1 MDSVSNKERKVWP
14 ISVYRCRLTEWDWR
28 QEQTVNNVHS
38 GQLQVAFTILPCS
51 SSSIPML
58 LCLPRSSKELVI
70 SHFQGSEFSIK
81 LRSSIRYITT
91 DLLRSHKT
99 FAQVQYLQWLISSS
113 RRWIGKHAWSQSVSQ
128 QMRSV
133 KLVSS
138 LPNCSLKDSS
148 FGCFGFQVPEDRYKG
163 KVATPPPQP
172 HRCLSFCTSIYI
184 LEHNIIINANSV
196 HTTTLENCII
206 LLDNGSRENVTLFWK

>member
-1 MDSVSNKERKVWP
+1 M
-14 ISVYRCRLTEWDWR
+14 SVYRCRLTEWDWR
-28 QEQTVNNVHS
+28 PEQTINNVYS

-58 LCLPRSSKELVI
+58 LCLPRSSKELVSATFKDQDFPSSWDHRSEIHYSRFTSILQDFCTSPI
-70 SHFQGSEFSIK
+70 SSV
-81 LRSSIRYITT
+81 T
-91 DLLRSHKT
+91 DLVKQEMSW
-99 FAQVQYLQWLISSS
+99 Q
-113 RRWIGKHAWSQSVSQ
+113 HAWSQSASQ
-128 QMRSV
+128 QMRSI

-184 LEHNIIINANSV
+184 LETQYHHQRQFSTYYYIRKLHYSP
-196 HTTTLENCII
+196 
-206 LLDNGSRENVTLFWK
+206 R

>member
-1 MDSVSNKERKVWP
+1 MNSVSNKERKVWP
-14 ISVYRCRLTEWDWR
+14 MSVYRCRLTEWDWR
-28 QEQTVNNVHS
+28 PEQTVNNVYS
-38 GQLQVAFTILPCS
+38 GQLQVAFTILSCS

-58 LCLPRSSKELVI
+58 LCIPRSSKELVI
-70 SHFQGSEFSIK
+70 CHFQGSGLPSSWDHRSEIHYSRFTSISQDFCTSPI
-81 LRSSIRYITT
+81 SSVT
-91 DLLRSHKT
+91 DLVK
-99 FAQVQYLQWLISSS
+99 QEMS
-113 RRWIGKHAWSQSVSQ
+113 RQTRLVPVSQSVSQ

-184 LEHNIIINANSV
+184 LETQYQHQRQFSTYYYIRKLHYSP
-196 HTTTLENCII
+196 
-206 LLDNGSRENVTLFWK
+206 R